1 MIQEFKNYFLMRL
14 MIILTYKTV
23 KYATLIKLIN
33 KITPFIIIL
42 NNIAY
47 RIIIEVKFSHKKP

>member
-33 KITPFIIIL
+33 KINPFIIL

>member
-1 MIQEFKNYFLMRL
+1 MRL

-33 KITPFIIIL
+33 KINPFIIL
-42 NNIAY
+42 NNIVY
-47 RIIIEVKFSHKKP
+47 RIIIEVKFLHKKP